1 MKVNDVP
8 QDGEILKGTP
18 VRDVC
23 YALDE
28 DGNYKEVISVGWD
41 PKNEAINFAWSAINE
56 ETEKIRHEVIA
67 GRLTPLSYHLSR
79 LVMSP
84 EILAQYTGF
93 SKREVKRFCKN
104 PEVFFKLGYDDLSK
118 LAAGLNISVE
128 QLISLD

>member
-1 MKVNDVP
+1 
-8 QDGEILKGTP
+8 
-18 VRDVC
+18 
-23 YALDE
+23 
-28 DGNYKEVISVGWD
+28 
-41 PKNEAINFAWSAINE
+41 
-56 ETEKIRHEVIA
+56 
-67 GRLTPLSYHLSR
+67 
-79 LVMSP
+79 MSP